1 MRLLGCAL
9 VCLFICTGCPQ
20 PKKDPVPANKPPVLG
35 AVTISE
41 VKTTSAKATCP
52 ITNVGQGA
60 DGNGVIKGYGICYG
74 LKESPTIADTKLAVG
89 TTAAATLDIVAN
101 LTNLT
106 ANTIYYV
113 RGYVEHADG
122 IVYSDQAKFTTDN
135 LKGPDVTTNDAADL
149 TSTTFTIIG
158 KLTSLGTSDVT
169 QYGHVLSA
177 TSQTPTT
184 ADTKTEMGA
193 SNAAPKDFKST
204 FSGLKAGTTYYVRAY
219 ATNATGTGY
228 SEVKT
233 VKTASEQAP
242 AITTQGVDN
251 ITVNSARATGTI
263 SSGGTQPVTQYG
275 HFWSSTNN
283 DPKDND
289 SKTEFGATGTP
300 KDFASNLTGLQPG
313 TTYYVRAYARSGVG
327 TTYGDVKT
335 FKTSDVP
342 LPVVTKPS
350 NPSGIIGTTTYNPYF
365 SVTNSG
371 GAAISETG
379 VCYSTTNQNPTV
391 ADSKVQGSGNGSLY
405 LNNLTPNT
413 TYYLRA
419 YAVTNVGVAYSETN
433 TIKTKEVVLPTISA
447 VKLESAKICSFATTS
462 QAFYDNPCATS
473 NTVPNGE
480 VKVSFTYD
488 SKTETPSKFGICL
501 MPDNQAGEPD
511 VNNSK
516 AESGNAYA
524 SVGSGSFSVRLNVLD
539 KTGATKTVNCGACGT
554 GPLAPPCGNKT
565 AIEYIN
571 RNPLVLPYTV
581 FLVGGGSRK
590 SVAYKYRAY
599 VVMANG
605 TVYYGPT
612 STIDVA
618 NTGCVP
624 Q

>member
-313 TTYYVRAYARSGVG
+313 TTYYVRAYARSAAG

-335 FKTSDVP
+335 FKTADVP

-350 NPSGIIGTTTYNPYF
+350 NPSGIIGVTSYNPYF
-365 SVTNSG
+365 TVSYSG
-371 GAAISETG
+371 SLPITEVG
-379 VCYSTTNQNPTV
+379 VCYSTSNQTPTV
-391 ADSKVQGSGNGSLY
+391 GDSKAKSGSVGAGGYTDVRMNG
-405 LNNLTPNT
+405 LTPNT
-413 TYYLRA
+413 TYYVRA
-419 YAVTNVGVAYSETN
+419 YAITSAGVGYSEVNTVKTLAVVDPKISLNPDYPTFNTYKSITTGSGLQTKSYYTFSTQGVITLGTYAVKEYGTCSSFTN
-433 TIKTKEVVLPTISA
+433 ATPTINDPRTILTDLN
-447 VKLESAKICSFATTS
+447 KLSQSKNSFVDEVTINYAALNPNTAGMYVRVYVTTE
-462 QAFYDNPCATS
+462 QGTFYS
-473 NTVPNGE
+473 
-480 VKVSFTYD
+480 
-488 SKTETPSKFGICL
+488 
-501 MPDNQAGEPD
+501 D
-511 VNNSK
+511 VQKYN
-516 AESGNAYA
+516 Y
-524 SVGSGSFSVRLNVLD
+524 
-539 KTGATKTVNCGACGT
+539 T
-554 GPLAPPCGNKT
+554 NK
-565 AIEYIN
+565 
-571 RNPLVLPYTV
+571 
-581 FLVGGGSRK
+581 
-590 SVAYKYRAY
+590 
-599 VVMANG
+599 
-605 TVYYGPT
+605 
-612 STIDVA
+612 
-618 NTGCVP
+618 
-624 Q
+624 